1 MKKIL
6 IIGVLLLASL
16 QAIIAQQLPLFDQY
30 MLTPFLIN
38 PAVAGSD
45 GYTTINLTARSQ
57 WLGLPGAPNNQVISV
72 QTRLLKRSFIIKQKS
87 VNKKVLKPSR
97 SGRVGL
103 GGYLFN
109 DLNGNVSRTGA
120 HFSYAY
126 HLRIKD
132 DQLSF
137 GLGGTAYQFHI
148 RQLDF
153 FDDNEPLVNSGINQP
168 VFVPDADFGMYY
180 LSRNYFLGFSA
191 KNLLQSY
198 VKVGNRVLESY
209 RLYRH
214 FYLTGGY
221 RFEFRNGIELEPSAL
236 FKMSSQLR
244 PQVDIN
250 LKAYYMQNLWAGLSI
265 RSNGSLIT
273 LFGVNVDRYYFGYA
287 FDLDFNSI
295 MKRTYGSHEF
305 MVSLKL
311 GDNARRYRWLDRY

>member
-1 MKKIL
+1 MGML
-6 IIGVLLLASL
+6 FFVGMQVLK
-16 QAIIAQQLPLFDQY
+16 AQQLPLYDQY

-45 GYTTINLTARSQ
+45 GYTTFNLTAKSQ
-57 WLGLPGAPNNQVISV
+57 WLGLPGAPNNQAFSV
-72 QTRLLKRSFIIKQKS
+72 QTRLLKRSYIIKKKS
-87 VNKKVLKPSR
+87 VNKRVIKPSR

-109 DLNGNVSRTGA
+109 DMNGNVFRTGA

-126 HLRIKD
+126 HLRIREN
-132 DQLSF
+132 QLSF

-153 FDDNEPLVNSGINQP
+153 YDDNEPLVSAGINQP
-168 VFVPDADFGMYY
+168 VFVSDADFGVYF
-180 LSRNYFLGFSA
+180 LSRNYFMGFSA
-191 KNLLQSY
+191 KNLMQSY
-198 VKVGNRVLESY
+198 IKLGNRVLDSY

-214 FYLTGGY
+214 FYFTGGY
-221 RFEFRNGIELEPSAL
+221 RFELQNGMELEPSAL

-244 PQVDIN
+244 PQLDIN
-250 LKAYYMQNLWAGLSI
+250 LKVSYLNNFWAGVSV
-265 RSNGSLIT
+265 RTNGSLVT
-273 LFGVNVDRYYFGYA
+273 LFGVSVDRYYFGYA
-287 FDLDFNSI
+287 FDLDFNSL

-311 GDNARRYRWLDRY
+311 GDSARRYRWLDRY